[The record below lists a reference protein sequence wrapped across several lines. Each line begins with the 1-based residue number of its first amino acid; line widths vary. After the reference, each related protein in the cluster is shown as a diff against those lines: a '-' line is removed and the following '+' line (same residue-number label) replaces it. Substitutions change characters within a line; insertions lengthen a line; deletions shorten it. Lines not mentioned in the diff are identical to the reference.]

1 MTQRMPQTRNGVS
14 LAFKPGRK
22 SRQTGLTLI
31 ELMISLVLGL
41 IVISA
46 VINVYV
52 GSTRSATFSDGLRA
66 MQENGRHGISAL
78 QRGIR
83 LAGYTPFPNEQFD
96 AFDIPAT
103 DQESLVIRS
112 RETYDCNGQPTAA
125 NDGMAVNT
133 YRWVPAERQIIC
145 RGSSA
150 AATDMP
156 LVDGVDGFRVL
167 YGIDADGDNFSEIY
181 IPYSNAIDSREIN
194 TIRFALL
201 VSSDGPIRSRNVEET
216 HTLFDEEYESNDR
229 VSRRVFTTTVML
241 RNRR

>member
-1 MTQRMPQTRNGVS
+1 MNQKYFYNRREASFGAAT
-14 LAFKPGRK
+14 A
-22 SRQTGLTLI
+22 SRQQGLTLI
-31 ELMISLVLGL
+31 ELMIALVLGL

-52 GSTRSATFSDGLRA
+52 GSTRSARFSDGLRA
-66 MQENGRHGISAL
+66 MQENGRHGISSL

-83 LAGYTPFPNEQFD
+83 LAGYTPLPTEQFD
-96 AFDIPAT
+96 AFEIPSADEET
-103 DQESLVIRS
+103 LIIRS
-112 RETYDCNGQPTAA
+112 RETYDCNGQPTAG

-133 YRWVPAERQIIC
+133 YRFVAADRQIIC

-150 AATDMP
+150 AATDMA

-167 YGIDADGDNFSEIY
+167 YGIDADGDDFSETY
-181 IPYSNAIDSREIN
+181 LPYSNALDSREIN

-201 VSSDGPIRSRNVEET
+201 VSSDGPIRSRKVEEM
-216 HTLFDEEYESNDR
+216 HTLLDKNYSSNDR
-229 VSRRVFTTTVML
+229 ISRRVFTTTVML

>member
-1 MTQRMPQTRNGVS
+1 MKRTMFHNSRG
-14 LAFKPGRK
+14 LGAGPGTAAK
-22 SRQTGLTLI
+22 SAQSGFTLV
-31 ELMISLVLGL
+31 ELMIALVLGL

-46 VINVYV
+46 VINVYI
-52 GSTRSATFSDGLRA
+52 GSTRSARFSDGLRA

-83 LAGYTPFPNEQFD
+83 LAGYTPFPNEQFNS
-96 AFDIPAT
+96 FDILAASQ
-103 DQESLVIRS
+103 DSLVVRS
-112 RETYDCNGQPTAA
+112 RETYDCNGQPTTD
-125 NDGMAVNT
+125 NDGLAVNS
-133 YRWVPAERQIIC
+133 YRWIPEDRQIIC

-156 LVDGVDGFRVL
+156 LIDGVDGFRVL
-167 YGIDADGDNFSEIY
+167 YGIDADGDDFSETY
-181 IPYSNAIDSREIN
+181 RPYAATLDSREIN

-201 VSSDGPIRSRNVEET
+201 VASDGAIRSRDIEET
-216 HTLFDEEYESNDR
+216 HTLLDQQYSTNDR

>member
-1 MTQRMPQTRNGVS
+1 MHKRAAGPVS
-14 LAFKPGRK
+14 R

-52 GSTRSATFSDGLRA
+52 GSTRSAKFSDGLRA
-66 MQENGRHGISAL
+66 MQENGRHGISSL

-83 LAGYTPFPNEQFD
+83 LAGYTPFNGEQFD
-96 AFDIPAT
+96 AFDIAAA
-103 DQESLVIRS
+103 DEDSLVIRS
-112 RETYDCNGQPTAA
+112 RETHDCNGQPTTD
-125 NDGMAVNT
+125 NDGIAVNS
-133 YRWVPAERQIIC
+133 YRWIPAERQIIC

-167 YGIDADGDNFSEIY
+167 YGIDSDGDNFSEIY
-181 IPYSNAIDSREIN
+181 EPYSNALNSREIN

-201 VSSDGPIRSRNVEET
+201 VSSDGEIRSRSVEESHMLLYQPFLT
-216 HTLFDEEYESNDR
+216 NDR